1 MFKSTGLYFTC
12 QIGNLSD
19 DTLETTNF
27 SMTEGLS
34 ELFTLSVTLVSAR
47 DDINVHE
54 YLLQP
59 VSFTITVDGI
69 DQRIINGV
77 ISAFEQGDTGFRRTY
92 YYLTVRPTLWVLSL
106 NQDSRIF
113 HKKSVPQ
120 LLDELIQPFCVQ
132 GRNLLMKE
140 SHPVHEYV
148 TQKRE
153 SSWDFFN
160 RLASQEGITY
170 WFDQEGPLL

>member
-1 MFKSTGLYFTC
+1 MLKSTGLYFTC

-77 ISAFEQGDTGFRRTY
+77 VSAFEQGDTGF
-92 YYLTVRPTLWVLSL
+92 
-106 NQDSRIF
+106 
-113 HKKSVPQ
+113 
-120 LLDELIQPFCVQ
+120 
-132 GRNLLMKE
+132 
-140 SHPVHEYV
+140 
-148 TQKRE
+148 
-153 SSWDFFN
+153 
-160 RLASQEGITY
+160 
-170 WFDQEGPLL
+170 